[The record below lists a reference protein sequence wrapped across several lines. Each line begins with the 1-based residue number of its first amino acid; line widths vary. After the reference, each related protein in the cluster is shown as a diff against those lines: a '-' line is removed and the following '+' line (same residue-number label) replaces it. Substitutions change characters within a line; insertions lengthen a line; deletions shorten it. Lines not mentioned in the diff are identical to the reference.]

1 MTKFQQFIVD
11 GGPPSLIVLVFGCVL
26 ITFAALYARRPAP
39 HQLAFIRG
47 LTHAAVWIMVGG
59 FASGVRVTLDAVA
72 RLPESEAS
80 IAPLLVMKGV
90 SEALAV
96 VVLGTGML
104 TLGWFLTAIGLR
116 RSIEAP

>member
-1 MTKFQQFIVD
+1 MAKFQQFIVD
-11 GGPPSLIVLVFGCVL
+11 GGPPSLLVLVFGCVL

-47 LTHAAVWIMVGG
+47 LTHAAAWIMVGG
-59 FASGVRVTLDAVA
+59 FAAGVRVTLDAVA

-80 IAPLLVMKGV
+80 IGPLLVMKGI
-90 SEALAV
+90 SESLAV
-96 VVLGTGML
+96 VVLGAGML

-116 RSIEAP
+116 RSTETP